1 MVAQEQGMAEAAD
14 EQCRVRSQ
22 TRAEPDTRTVEDV
35 RNNGFWRVFQ
45 TRGKETPTEKGK
57 RSHRQKT
64 DSKNKNIM
72 EQEEKKRRWKS
83 TPKGRGRT
91 TKVLTINFDLDVL
104 ERIQQAPNKSRL
116 VNDILRRFFN
126 GNLQERK

>member
-1 MVAQEQGMAEAAD
+1 MAGHLSTTD
-14 EQCRVRSQ
+14 IK
-22 TRAEPDTRTVEDV
+22 
-35 RNNGFWRVFQ
+35 NG
-45 TRGKETPTEKGK
+45 K
-57 RSHRQKT
+57 
-64 DSKNKNIM
+64 IM

-126 GNLQERK
+126 ENLQERK

>member
-1 MVAQEQGMAEAAD
+1 MARFPDEGQGNTHRERETQPQAKL
-14 EQCRVRSQ
+14 
-22 TRAEPDTRTVEDV
+22 TVK
-35 RNNGFWRVFQ
+35 NG
-45 TRGKETPTEKGK
+45 K
-57 RSHRQKT
+57 
-64 DSKNKNIM
+64 IM

>member
-1 MVAQEQGMAEAAD
+1 MARFPDEGQGNTHRRRETQPQAK
-14 EQCRVRSQ
+14 Q
-22 TRAEPDTRTVEDV
+22 TV
-35 RNNGFWRVFQ
+35 
-45 TRGKETPTEKGK
+45 
-57 RSHRQKT
+57 
-64 DSKNKNIM
+64 KNKNIM

-91 TKVLTINFDLDVL
+91 TKVLTINFDMDVL

-126 GNLQERK
+126 GNLQERKK

>member
-1 MVAQEQGMAEAAD
+1 MAGHL
-14 EQCRVRSQ
+14 SI
-22 TRAEPDTRTVEDV
+22 
-35 RNNGFWRVFQ
+35 NN
-45 TRGKETPTEKGK
+45 
-57 RSHRQKT
+57 
-64 DSKNKNIM
+64 KNKKIM

-83 TPKGRGRT
+83 TPKGKGRT
-91 TKVLTINFDLDVL
+91 TKILTINFDLDVL

>member
-1 MVAQEQGMAEAAD
+1 MARFPDEGQGNTHRRRETQPQAKL
-14 EQCRVRSQ
+14 
-22 TRAEPDTRTVEDV
+22 TVK
-35 RNNGFWRVFQ
+35 NG
-45 TRGKETPTEKGK
+45 K
-57 RSHRQKT
+57 
-64 DSKNKNIM
+64 IM